1 MSLRRPSPQA
11 AARAGPDR
19 APTARGRA
27 PGRPCCAAP
36 GAAPLSAFV
45 ALRQQVPPARPGL
58 TAARREAGGPGG
70 LAAGPRGAPRS
81 AAGMRRAAGGGAAA
95 GEGRA
100 TLPPLLPAA
109 AAGRAAPPHGM
120 RLPAGC
126 RWVAG
131 GGAGVPGAPGGARRG
146 ARRPAAMAAGAV
158 PWPAAAAPLRAPA
171 PAPPIAGAEPARLST
186 RGRGAGPAPGASPRS
201 PGGGRSGGG
210 GRGAEEPPPLGASR
224 GGRRQ
229 PGPSVPPPRGAGRPA
244 PAAPCPG
251 RPRGRPL
258 GGPRPCGKFS
268 STSSLPTRAGA
279 AVWHRSAGPT
289 ALRCSRCWSRRGL
302 GATAVPGD
310 THTHRYR
317 ESEKEFRSYFRYSA
331 YPALP
336 LLLTFGFWREFLII
350 Q

>member
-1 MSLRRPSPQA
+1 MSLGRPSPQA

-19 APTARGRA
+19 ALTGRGRA
-27 PGRPCCAAP
+27 PGRAEPTLLRCPRCWSPVSFRRAPAA
-36 GAAPLSAFV
+36 GAA
-45 ALRQQVPPARPGL
+45 RPPRLCPPRPGL
-58 TAARREAGGPGG
+58 TAARREAEGR
-70 LAAGPRGAPRS
+70 AATGARRAGCRAPRS
-81 AAGMRRAAGGGAAA
+81 AAQRRGHEAGGRRRRG
-95 GEGRA
+95 GGRREGDLA
-100 TLPPLLPAA
+100 
-109 AAGRAAPPHGM
+109 AAPPARSGGAGRPLHGM

-158 PWPAAAAPLRAPA
+158 RWPAAAAPLRAPA

-229 PGPSVPPPRGAGRPA
+229 PGPSVPAPRGAGRPA

-268 STSSLPTRAGA
+268 STSSLPTPAGA
-279 AVWHRSAGPT
+279 AVCHRSAGPT
-289 ALRCSRCWSRRGL
+289 PLRCPRCWSRRGF
-302 GATAVPGD
+302 GSDGGPGGHAYPPVPGV
-310 THTHRYR
+310 
-317 ESEKEFRSYFRYSA
+317 
-331 YPALP
+331 
-336 LLLTFGFWREFLII
+336 
-350 Q
+350 